1 MSCTEDINSATVM
14 EKLDRA
20 ISMRVGKMEG
30 KAHGSRELKHSGK
43 TVDSIDV
50 HLW

>member
-1 MSCTEDINSATVM
+1 MG
-14 EKLDRA
+14 
-20 ISMRVGKMEG
+20 VGKMEG

-50 HLW
+50 HLR